1 MELDN
6 KMQIITRL
14 DELNIND
21 KTAIAIGKFDGIHL
35 GHKKLLNLI
44 LDQKQDGLKATVF
57 TFEPS
62 PEEFFVGH
70 PVKQLFTRKEKR
82 KAFQDMG
89 IDILVEFPLNAE
101 TAATPP
107 EDFVK
112 TILVED
118 LKADYIAAGCD
129 VSFGDK
135 GRGDQHLLRNMSKEL
150 GFELCLIDKVML
162 DGDEVSSTRVRN
174 QIADGNIPMAKRL
187 LGNDYSIS
195 GIVEHG
201 RHLGHTIGIPTVN
214 IMPPAGK
221 LLPPFGVYSST
232 VVIDEVEYRGMTN
245 IGRKPTVSNDNQVGV
260 ETYIYDFD
268 ADVYGKSIEVKLLE
282 FKRPEMKFASVD
294 ELKAQMT
301 RDIENISR

>member
-1 MELDN
+1 M
-6 KMQIITRL
+6 KIITRL
-14 DELNIND
+14 DELNITD

-35 GHKKLLNLI
+35 GHKKLLKLI

-70 PVKQLFTRKEKR
+70 PVKQLFTRNEKR
-82 KAFQDMG
+82 KAFEEMG
-89 IDILVEFPLNAE
+89 IDILVEFPLNAQ

-112 TILVED
+112 SILVED

-135 GRGDQHLLRNMSKEL
+135 GRGDQHLLKSMSREL
-150 GFELCLIDKVML
+150 GFELCLIDKVMM
-162 DGDEVSSTRVRN
+162 DGEEVSSTRVRN

-187 LGNDYSIS
+187 LGSDFSIC

-201 RHLGHTIGIPTVN
+201 NHIGSTIGIPTVN
-214 IMPPAGK
+214 VMPPAGK
-221 LLPPFGVYSST
+221 LLPPFGVYSSI
-232 VVIDEVEYRGMTN
+232 VVIDDRTFKGMTN
-245 IGRKPTVSNDNQVGV
+245 IGRKPTIASDNQVGV

-268 ADVYGKSIEVKLLE
+268 EDVYGKAIEVKLCE
-282 FKRPEMKFASVD
+282 FKRPEMKFENID
-294 ELKAQMT
+294 QLKAQMKK
-301 RDIENISR
+301 DIEDIR

>member
-1 MELDN
+1 M
-6 KMQIITRL
+6 KIITRL
-14 DELNIND
+14 DELNITD

-35 GHKKLLNLI
+35 GHKKLLKLI

-70 PVKQLFTRKEKR
+70 PVKQLFTRNEKR
-82 KAFQDMG
+82 KAFEAMG
-89 IDILVEFPLNAE
+89 IDILVEFPLNAQ

-112 TILVED
+112 NILVED

-135 GRGDQHLLRNMSKEL
+135 GRGDQHLLKSMSREL

-162 DGDEVSSTRVRN
+162 DGEEVSSTRVRN
-174 QIADGNIPMAKRL
+174 QVADGNIPMAKRL
-187 LGNDYSIS
+187 LGSDYSIS

-201 RHLGHTIGIPTVN
+201 NHLGSTIGVPTVN
-214 IMPPAGK
+214 VLTPAGK
-221 LLPPFGVYSST
+221 LLPPFGVYSSI
-232 VVIDEVEYRGMTN
+232 VVVGDRVFKGMTN
-245 IGRKPTVSNDNQVGV
+245 IGRKPTVSSNNQVGV

-268 ADVYGKSIEVKLLE
+268 EDVYGKFIEVKLCE
-282 FKRPEMKFASVD
+282 FRRPEMKFESV
-294 ELKAQMT
+294 EKLKAQMKK
-301 RDIENISR
+301 DIEDIR

>member
-1 MELDN
+1 
-6 KMQIITRL
+6 MQIITRL
-14 DELNIND
+14 DELNISE

-35 GHKKLLNLI
+35 GHKKLLKHI
-44 LDQKQDGLKATVF
+44 LEQKQDGLMATVF

-70 PVKQLFTRKEKR
+70 SVKQLFTRKEKR
-82 KAFQDMG
+82 KAFEDMG
-89 IDILVEFPLNAE
+89 IDILVEFPLTAQ

-118 LKADYIAAGCD
+118 LKADYIAAGTD

-135 GRGDQHLLRNMSKEL
+135 GRGDQYLLRNMSKEL

-162 DGDEVSSTRVRN
+162 DGAEVSSTRVRN
-174 QIADGNIPMAKRL
+174 HVADGDMVMAKRL
-187 LGNDYSIS
+187 LGSYYSIS

-201 RHLGHTIGIPTVN
+201 KHLGHTIGVPTVN
-214 IMPPAGK
+214 ILPPVGK
-221 LLPPFGVYSST
+221 LLPPFGVYRSI
-232 VVIDEVEYRGMTN
+232 VLIDGNEYRGMTN
-245 IGRKPTVSNDNQVGV
+245 IGRKPTVSSDNQVGV

-268 ADVYGKSIEVKLLE
+268 EDVYGKNIEVELLE
-282 FKRPEMKFASVD
+282 FKRPEMKFDSIDA
-294 ELKAQMT
+294 LKAQMEK
-301 RDIENISR
+301 DIKEINTEIL

>member
-1 MELDN
+1 
-6 KMQIITRL
+6 MQIITRL
-14 DELNIND
+14 DELNISE

-70 PVKQLFTRKEKR
+70 KVRQLFTRNEKR
-82 KAFQDMG
+82 RAFEEMG
-89 IDILVEFPLNAE
+89 IDILVEFPLNAQ

-112 TILVED
+112 NILCED
-118 LKADYIAAGCD
+118 LKADYIAAGTD

-135 GRGDQHLLRNMSKEL
+135 GRGDQYLLKNLSKEI

-162 DGDEVSSTRVRN
+162 DGQEVSSTRVRN
-174 QIADGNIPMAKRL
+174 EVADGDMQKVKRL
-187 LGNDYSIS
+187 LGLEYSVS

-201 RHLGHTIGIPTVN
+201 KHLGHTIGIPTVN
-214 IMPPAGK
+214 ILPPDNK

-232 VVIDEVEYRGMTN
+232 VIIDGNEFKGMTN
-245 IGRKPTVSNDNQVGV
+245 IGRKPTVSSENQVGV

-268 ADVYGKSIEVKLLE
+268 QDVYGKFIEVRLKS
-282 FKRPEMKFASVD
+282 FVRPEMKFDSV
-294 ELKAQMT
+294 EQLKTQIESDLRAAQ
-301 RDIENISR
+301 

>member
-1 MELDN
+1 M
-6 KMQIITRL
+6 KIITRL
-14 DELNIND
+14 DELNITD

-35 GHKKLLNLI
+35 GHKKLLKLI
-44 LDQKQDGLKATVF
+44 LDQKQDGLKATAF

-70 PVKQLFTRKEKR
+70 PVKQLFTRNEKR
-82 KAFQDMG
+82 KAFEAMG
-89 IDILVEFPLNAE
+89 IDILVEFPLNAQ

-112 TILVED
+112 NILVED

-135 GRGDQHLLRNMSKEL
+135 GRGDQHLLKSMSREL

-162 DGDEVSSTRVRN
+162 DGEEVSSTRVRN
-174 QIADGNIPMAKRL
+174 QVADGNIPMAKRL
-187 LGNDYSIS
+187 LGSDYSIS

-201 RHLGHTIGIPTVN
+201 NHLGSTIGVPTVN
-214 IMPPAGK
+214 VLPPVGK
-221 LLPPFGVYSST
+221 LLPPFGVYSSI
-232 VVIDEVEYRGMTN
+232 VVVGDRTFKGMTN
-245 IGRKPTVSNDNQVGV
+245 IGRKPTVSSNNQVGV

-268 ADVYGKSIEVKLLE
+268 EDVYGKFIEVKLCE
-282 FKRPEMKFASVD
+282 FRRPEMKFESV
-294 ELKAQMT
+294 EKLKAQMKK
-301 RDIENISR
+301 DIEDIR

>member
-1 MELDN
+1 
-6 KMQIITRL
+6 MQIITRL
-14 DELNIND
+14 EELNIND

-35 GHKKLLNLI
+35 GHKKLLKNI

-70 PVKQLFTRKEKR
+70 PVKQLFTKKEKR
-82 KAFQDMG
+82 KTFEEMG
-89 IDILVEFPLNAE
+89 IDILVEFPLTAK

-118 LKADYIAAGCD
+118 LKADYIAAGTD

-135 GRGDQHLLRNMSKEL
+135 GRGDQYLLRNMSKEL

-162 DGDEVSSTRVRN
+162 DGEEVSSTRVRN
-174 QIADGNIPMAKRL
+174 QVADGNIPMARRL
-187 LGNDYSIS
+187 LGSDYSVC

-201 RHLGHTIGIPTVN
+201 NHLGSTIGIPTVN
-214 IMPPAGK
+214 ILPSAGK

-232 VVIDEVEYRGMTN
+232 VVIDDRTFKGMTN
-245 IGRKPTVSNDNQVGV
+245 IGRKPTVSSNNQVGV

-268 ADVYGKSIEVKLLE
+268 EDVYGKNIEVRLLE
-282 FKRPEMKFASVD
+282 FKRPEMKFDSV
-294 ELKAQMT
+294 EQLKAQMEK
-301 RDIENISR
+301 DIADIR